1 MLTQRAETALRRSGE
16 EAPRTRL
23 RGVPTKPEASGRAAQ
38 RARILDALY
47 AVMSSSGTA
56 AASVSEIAEAAGIA
70 RGALHYYF
78 ESKDEIVA
86 ALMRRLGDS
95 YVARMSSF
103 VDRCAGHGESA
114 ATALVR
120 WHFSPFLTKDGH
132 DDATRLLGVWIDFW
146 GQAPSRKDIGDVVF
160 AVQEAARAL
169 FRRALL
175 LQRPELASLDDE
187 TLRLHGATLLAIVEG
202 GLLQW
207 RIAAH
212 APAPLDRDRLG
223 VTLAAAAA
231 AFVASIEPRPAR
243 STPGVSDV

>member
-1 MLTQRAETALRRSGE
+1 M
-16 EAPRTRL
+16 
-23 RGVPTKPEASGRAAQ
+23 TKAEASGRAAQ

-103 VDRCAGHGESA
+103 VDRCADHGASA
-114 ATALVR
+114 AATSLVR
-120 WHFSPFLTKDGH
+120 WHFSPFLGKDGH

-160 AVQEAARAL
+160 AVQEAARSL
-169 FRRALL
+169 FSRALL
-175 LQRPELASLDDE
+175 VQRPELVSLDDE
-187 TLRLHGATLLAIVEG
+187 ALRLHGATLLAIVEG

-212 APAPLDRDRLG
+212 APRPLDRDHLG
-223 VTLAAAAA
+223 SSLAAAAA
-231 AFVASIEPRPAR
+231 AFIASIEPRSAF
-243 STPGVSDV
+243 PGVSEV